1 MYQERSVSLLGEDLE
16 EEQVDLGEL
25 VDLEEE
31 QVEELVDLGELVDLE
46 EQQVDLGELVDL
58 EEPLVQVDMA
68 DQGVLEEEAAVEV
81 DMEVMVVAEVVEPEL
96 EDLLI
101 TERMTLSKMR
111 RIFKSVQQK
120 KNISLNPEHTMK
132 PLVYPKIMNPS

>member
-1 MYQERSVSLLGEDLE
+1 MYQGRSVSLLGEDLE
-16 EEQVDLGEL
+16 EEQVGDQ

-31 QVEELVDLGELVDLE
+31 QVGHQVDLE
-46 EQQVDLGELVDL
+46 ELVDL

>member
-31 QVEELVDLGELVDLE
+31 QVEEL
-46 EQQVDLGELVDL
+46 VDLGELVDL

-101 TERMTLSKMR
+101 TERMTLAKMR
-111 RIFKSVQQK
+111 RIFKSVKQK
-120 KNISLNPEHTMK
+120 KNISLNPEN
-132 PLVYPKIMNPS
+132 KIISLMNPS

>member
-25 VDLEEE
+25 VDLEE
-31 QVEELVDLGELVDLE
+31 
-46 EQQVDLGELVDL
+46 
-58 EEPLVQVDMA
+58 PLVQVDMA
-68 DQGVLEEEAAVEV
+68 EEEAAVEV

-101 TERMTLSKMR
+101 TERMTLAKMR

-120 KNISLNPEHTMK
+120 KNISLNPENTMK
-132 PLVYPKIMNPS
+132 PLVSPKIMNPS

>member
-1 MYQERSVSLLGEDLE
+1 MYRERSVSLLGEDLE
-16 EEQVDLGEL
+16 EEQVDLGEQ

-46 EQQVDLGELVDL
+46 EEQVDLGELVDL

-111 RIFKSVQQK
+111 RLFKSVQQK
-120 KNISLNPEHTMK
+120 KNISLNPENTMK
-132 PLVYPKIMNPS
+132 PLVSPKIMNPS